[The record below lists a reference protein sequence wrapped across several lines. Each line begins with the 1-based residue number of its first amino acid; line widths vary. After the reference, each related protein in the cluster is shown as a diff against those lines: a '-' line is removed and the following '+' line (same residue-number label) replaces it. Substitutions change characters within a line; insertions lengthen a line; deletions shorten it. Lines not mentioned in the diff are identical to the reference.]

1 MCAACILLMEYPSLP
16 QTLLSASELIVKAEL
31 ALAMIDLTGNDL
43 SVRVAD
49 NLLLEARVRMESRAA
64 P

>member
-1 MCAACILLMEYPSLP
+1 MEYPSLP